1 MPIAQYKISTTS
13 YQVHPNEW
21 CLPPAICITRI
32 IRRAKVLLRP
42 VTPHIKWYPP
52 SARLSPVY
60 YKVYNPPNLIPCTYQ
75 AGCQI
80 QWHNCTFLN
89 IKSTQIINSLMST
102 TCLPVSSPGLL
113 SNQMTVRH
121 WSENYHPLLPPITHN
136 HPFVASFQ
144 DVTSDVMIWLRQCDI
159 LLVCI
164 PNLAIPCKIT
174 PYRYQIIPHQ
184 IMQSC
189 TMQYYIHAHCNAM
202 CKHLISL
209 WLPSHT

>member
-144 DVTSDVMIWLRQCDI
+144 DVTSDVMIWLREFDI
-159 LLVCI
+159 
-164 PNLAIPCKIT
+164 
-174 PYRYQIIPHQ
+174 
-184 IMQSC
+184 
-189 TMQYYIHAHCNAM
+189 
-202 CKHLISL
+202 HLISMFTYT
-209 WLPSHT
+209 WPYHAKSPPTSTVPPPSHVPNHTAPNHTKLYHAISHTCTTQCYV